1 MNMSARRA
9 SALLLC
15 FCLVAAPAAHADDG
29 EAMVASGGEAVTT
42 APTNSPTPTP
52 EPEKTQ
58 EPTSDASSLPSATPT
73 PPSATPTPPPEATP
87 TPPPATPTPPP
98 EATPTPAPVFGAYT
112 VDENQPDP
120 ESCALH
126 FEITRALDDV
136 RVLDVLLLLLPA
148 DAVNT
153 KEELLAAV
161 KGLPEE
167 SWAEENQLWPDD
179 KDSKQRYA
187 ASVPYGTRFAFA
199 LRVRSSKELV
209 VSPIYD
215 PLDPQDAPA
224 TPTPDPNATPEPEIP
239 PDDSEWDEFEEP
251 EVPPQVPSADQ
262 APYVK
267 PKDDDMDG
275 LFSRTEYRLGLD
287 PQRRDSLT
295 DGYWDA
301 LRLYLG
307 EALIPD
313 AASEKLTGPTPA
325 PALTSTPRETP
336 EPEPTK
342 TPAAT
347 ATPDAEPTA
356 TPEPTESP
364 VLKQA
369 PDAAALQQSVDAGL
383 IASPVGDPDPA
394 AYAADYRKKWTSGG
408 TSYIGFI
415 DHSKLRMALINNR
428 AVFTGTVGSGE
439 QLVVDGAISLSS
451 MGLGGKNY
459 NSVRSFDVSRDG
471 ALALLCDRR
480 ERGAELTDDARIIDL
495 VNMRAYRVIGTKN
508 ALNIAMSPDGRY
520 LAYATKEYLV
530 RLDLS
535 TGERFV
541 EADPSRLER
550 VDMLSFT
557 KDDVLITRV
566 TSMGCTALSPS
577 GEWTLAA
584 PEGIVLRGRD
594 LNGLTVYDKDQLE
607 LDINIQVYYQ
617 TTGLYVKGE
626 DKKAVRNF
634 SPSYFRRSLLNK
646 EIEP

>member
-1 MNMSARRA
+1 MIMSARRA

-15 FCLVAAPAAHADDG
+15 FCLVAAPTAHAEDA
-29 EAMVASGGEAVTT
+29 EALAATGGEAVTT
-42 APTNSPTPTP
+42 APTNSPTPAPEATQEATPSPTP
-52 EPEKTQ
+52 EPEKT
-58 EPTSDASSLPSATPT
+58 
-73 PPSATPTPPPEATP
+73 PEATP
-87 TPPPATPTPPP
+87 TPTSDMTPTPAPTAATAEP
-98 EATPTPAPVFGAYT
+98 EATPEPTPTPAPVFGAYA

-126 FEITRALDDV
+126 LEITRALGDV
-136 RVLDVLLLLLPA
+136 RVLDVLLLLLPEGS
-148 DAVNT
+148 VNT
-153 KEELLAAV
+153 QEELLAAV
-161 KGLPEE
+161 KGLPKE
-167 SWAEENQLWPDD
+167 SWAEENQIWPDE
-179 KDSKQRYA
+179 KDSKHRYA
-187 ASVPYGTRFAFA
+187 VSVPYGTRFAFA
-199 LRVRSSKELV
+199 LRVRSSGEIV
-209 VSPIYD
+209 VSAIYD
-215 PLDPQDAPA
+215 PLEKGDVPA
-224 TPTPDPNATPEPEIP
+224 TPTPDPNTTPEPEIP

-287 PQRRDSLT
+287 PQRRDSLS

-313 AASEKLTGPTPA
+313 AASEKLTGPTPE

-336 EPEPTK
+336 VPEPTK

-347 ATPDAEPTA
+347 ATPDVEPTA
-356 TPEPTESP
+356 TPAPTESP
-364 VLKQA
+364 VLGQA
-369 PDAAALQQSVDAGL
+369 PDAAALQQSVEAGF

-394 AYAADYRKKWTSGG
+394 AYAADYKKKWTSGG
-408 TSYIGFI
+408 TAYIGFI

-428 AVFTGTVGSGE
+428 AIFTGAVGSGE

-471 ALALLCDRR
+471 RLALLYDRR
-480 ERGAELTDDARIIDL
+480 ERGAELTDDARVIDL

-557 KDDVLITRV
+557 KGDVLITRV
-566 TSMGCTALSPS
+566 TSMGCTALSPA

-584 PEGIVLRGRD
+584 PEGIVLRNRD

-607 LDINIQVYYQ
+607 LDINMQVYYQ